1 MPVEIESRD
10 EGEVRVLVLSGTLDA
25 PGAEALLKRAAP
37 SLRRGEALTVDLA
50 DVEWADSAGVA
61 ALAEC
66 LVRSRERGAC
76 LRARGASPQVREV
89 LGRTRAPAPVA
100 AARRLER
107 PGLFERLGGG
117 SLHLGAVL
125 LGILQFLATT
135 SYWCVVAPFK
145 RRFPPRGETA
155 LQAVRIGVDA
165 LPLVGL
171 ISLLL
176 GLIMAFQSAFQ
187 LRQFGASI
195 FVADLVG
202 VGMVRELGPLLTAIV
217 VAGRSGSAIAA
228 ELGTMVIGEEIDALR
243 TMGINETRFLVVPRL
258 YAITITQPALTLLAD
273 VIGVFGGFIIGCLYL
288 QLSPVAY
295 IQETQSAITVGDLLS
310 GLSKSVVFAW
320 IIALVG
326 CHCGLS
332 LRGGADAVGRATTAS
347 VVGGIFLIIVAD
359 SIITTVSTLVGAL

>member
-1 MPVEIESRD
+1 VPVEIHSCD
-10 EGEVRVLVLSGTLDA
+10 EGEGRVLVLSGTLDA
-25 PGAEALLKRAAP
+25 QGAAALLKRALP

-50 DVEWADSAGVA
+50 NVEWADSAGVA

-66 LVRSRERGAC
+66 LIRSRERGAR
-76 LRARGASPQVREV
+76 LSARGASPRVREV
-89 LGRTRAPAPVA
+89 LGRTRAPGPAEVA
-100 AARRLER
+100 STPQR
-107 PGLFERLGGG
+107 PGVFERLGGRA
-117 SLHLGAVL
+117 LQLWAVALGV
-125 LGILQFLATT
+125 LQFLATT
-135 SYWCVVAPFK
+135 SYWCVVAPLK

-155 LQAVRIGVDA
+155 LQAVRIGVNA

-171 ISLLL
+171 IALLL

-202 VGMVRELGPLLTAIV
+202 VGMVRELGPLITAIV

-258 YAITITQPALTLLAD
+258 YAITITQPALTLLAN
-273 VIGVFGGFIIGCLYL
+273 VIGVFGGFLIGCLYL
-288 QLSPVAY
+288 ELSPVAY
-295 IQETQSAITVGDLLS
+295 IRETQRAIHLGDLVS
-310 GLSKSVVFAW
+310 GLSKSVIFAW

-347 VVGGIFLIIVAD
+347 VVGSIFLIIVAD
-359 SIITTVSTLVGAL
+359 SIMTTVSTLLGAL